1 MIIFTAS
8 VYLSLNVSLQDCN
21 VKPLLCVVLRF
32 TGPLTV
38 SVTVSSSTPS
48 LEPTEIGGITSLSY
62 ITPAVN
68 SKNWAKIAK
77 MLKIINCSIFILF
90 LYLSFLTSL
99 SSGQDEH
106 FSQDF
111 FFLTHNCKRNGS
123 HSVLTLKYLFCSV
136 VGFKAWRIYTAGA
149 LWWQASSVFFPCQH
163 SVDGML
169 FKICYMSFA
178 PISRSPLAL
187 LSRIFQASWC
197 QILTHVE
204 TLTV

>member
-1 MIIFTAS
+1 MSSLCS
-8 VYLSLNVSLQDCN
+8 VLSSN
-21 VKPLLCVVLRF
+21 LLVHWLF
-32 TGPLTV
+32 NSP
-38 SVTVSSSTPS
+38 SSTPS
-48 LEPTEIGGITSLSY
+48 LEPREIGGITSLSY
-62 ITPAVN
+62 ITLAV
-68 SKNWAKIAK
+68 KNWAKIAK
-77 MLKIINCSIFILF
+77 MLKELLTVVYLYFF
-90 LYLSFLTSL
+90 LYLSFLTLL

-111 FFLTHNCKRNGS
+111 FFFFLTHDCKRNGF
-123 HSVLTLKYLFCSV
+123 HSVYFFFIIFFFKSLKYLFCSV

-149 LWWQASSVFFPCQH
+149 LWWPASSVFFPCQR

-169 FKICYMSFA
+169 FKIYYMSFVS
-178 PISRSPLAL
+178 ISRSPLAL